1 MEAISEIVW
10 LKNFILKK
18 KKEFLNHNYYI
29 NIIAQPHKI
38 CIRIAEIPA
47 NLGRADKSD
56 RFTGLFFKAEC
67 V

>member
-1 MEAISEIVW
+1 M
-10 LKNFILKK
+10 
-18 KKEFLNHNYYI
+18 EFLNHNYYI